1 MSGDKE
7 QDYFADGLAEE
18 IINALSKLSNVF
30 VIAAKLLIQLQG
42 QTSEG
47 PAGAEEMGFSMCW
60 RGAYAKWGD
69 KVRIT
74 AQLVDALTGNHLMS
88 ERYERH
94 LKDIF
99 AIQTMSH
106 EVLTSLRVK

>member
-30 VIAAKLLIQLQG
+30 CDRAKLLIQLQG
-42 QTSEG
+42 RQVKASRSQKKW
-47 PAGAEEMGFSMCW
+47 GFSMCW
-60 RGAYAKWGD
+60 RGAYANGD

-74 AQLVDALTGNHLMS
+74 ANWSMPLPVTTLCPS
-88 ERYERH
+88 RYERH

-99 AIQTMSH
+99 AIQDDVTMK
-106 EVLTSLRVK
+106 VLTSLRVK